1 MTLIALGINHK
12 TAPLSVREQVSFTE
26 DRLVDGLK
34 GLQQQL
40 GLSESVILS
49 TCNRTELYIWAD
61 KPQLSSNVLMAW
73 MAEFHR
79 LEPSALSENIYVHHQ
94 QQAVQHLMRVAAGL
108 DSMIIG
114 EPQILGQVKQAF
126 TSAKDTG
133 MVKSHFDKL
142 FQETFSVAKKVRSE
156 TEIGSNAISV
166 AYASVQLAKHI
177 FSSLK
182 HTRVLLIG
190 AGETI
195 SLVAKHMKE
204 QQVKAISVAN
214 RTLARAEQLA
224 QQVGATTLTL
234 GQIPEQLAQADIVIS
249 STGSQLPIIGKGLI
263 EKALKERRHQPMFL
277 VDLAV
282 PRDIESEVEE
292 LADAY
297 LYTVDDLQNIVQQ
310 NLSNREEAA
319 AIAEQM
325 INQQATH
332 YMDWLASLSSLNLVL
347 EYRQQSEQLRDRLT
361 HRAHNQI
368 KEGQDPQQVL
378 DELANKLT
386 NSLIHP
392 TTQALKLAATQSDGK
407 LINLLGQAYNLLAQD
422 KE

>member
-1 MTLIALGINHK
+1 
-12 TAPLSVREQVSFTE
+12 
-26 DRLVDGLK
+26 
-34 GLQQQL
+34 
-40 GLSESVILS
+40 
-49 TCNRTELYIWAD
+49 
-61 KPQLSSNVLMAW
+61 
-73 MAEFHR
+73 
-79 LEPSALSENIYVHHQ
+79 
-94 QQAVQHLMRVAAGL
+94 
-108 DSMIIG
+108 
-114 EPQILGQVKQAF
+114 
-126 TSAKDTG
+126 
-133 MVKSHFDKL
+133 
-142 FQETFSVAKKVRSE
+142 
-156 TEIGSNAISV
+156 
-166 AYASVQLAKHI
+166 VQLAKHI

-204 QQVKAISVAN
+204 QQGKAISVAN